1 MHGRTSGWLK
11 LLHEI
16 IVGVEVAWQKD
27 FSNFASF
34 LWDQEGKVRVA
45 WQCVWTSQ
53 ISLQK
58 KGKVRVAWQNIM
70 TSS

>member
-1 MHGRTSGWLK
+1 M
-11 LLHEI
+11 HEI

-58 KGKVRVAWQNIM
+58 KGKARVRVAW
-70 TSS
+70 